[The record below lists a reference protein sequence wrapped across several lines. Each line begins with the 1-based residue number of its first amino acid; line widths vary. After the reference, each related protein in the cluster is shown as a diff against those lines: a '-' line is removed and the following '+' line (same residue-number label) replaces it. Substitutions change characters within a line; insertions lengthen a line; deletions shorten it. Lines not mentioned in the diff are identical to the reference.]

1 MYTYAGLYYV
11 DESIIGSSIPTISRT
26 VVFDDG
32 SETILLILE
41 ATTTQLHTELSILIS
56 LLEVIQLRL
65 LPMNFLK
72 ALPML

>member
-41 ATTTQLHTELSILIS
+41 ATTTQLHTELSILMS
-56 LLEVIQLRL
+56 
-65 LPMNFLK
+65 
-72 ALPML
+72 